1 MGKPI
6 NFVQTEALFIA
17 DKKEFC
23 LNVNISKYF
32 FFLVKVH
39 LEFFLIYLIHLIVN
53 SCIEEDYEG
62 GGGCWLN
69 QYQKKTKHFP
79 SANYFS

>member
-17 DKKEFC
+17 DKDEFC

-32 FFLVKVH
+32 FLK
-39 LEFFLIYLIHLIVN
+39 LKCILNFFLIYSIHLIVN

-62 GGGCWLN
+62 GGGVLVKSISKEN
-69 QYQKKTKHFP
+69 ETL
-79 SANYFS
+79 S